1 MKKIILLGLIFASVM
16 TLSAFADEGQKTDK
30 KDQEQELPYIKEIG
44 MMTGYAHGIL
54 DEKGSYKII
63 PAILRL
69 GYSMDSWGLGFCD
82 LIRPLANKLK
92 MAPKGYTGLI
102 NELHLNTVFA
112 PDRNL
117 EVGWT
122 LLIKYSYPVTEKF
135 HPYLIG
141 GGGVQYI
148 SQHTREQST
157 QWGFTPQF
165 GTGFSYFF
173 KKNLALNLEY
183 RRKHFSNASIRSPNR
198 GINVNMFL
206 IGISWF
212 H

>member
-1 MKKIILLGLIFASVM
+1 MKKISILGLILACFIA
-16 TLSAFADEGQKTDK
+16 LPALADEVQKTAQNSK
-30 KDQEQELPYIKEIG
+30 KDDLPYIKEIG
-44 MMTGYAHGIL
+44 FMTGYAHGLL
-54 DEKGSYKII
+54 DEKGSYKVI

-92 MAPKGYTGLI
+92 MNPKGYTGLI
-102 NELHLNTVFA
+102 NELHLNTVFT
-112 PDRNL
+112 PDSNL

-135 HPYLIG
+135 HPYIIG

-183 RRKHFSNASIRSPNR
+183 RRKHFSNASIRQPNK
-198 GINVNMFL
+198 GINMNTFL
-206 IGISWF
+206 VGLSWF
-212 H
+212 Y